1 MALVK
6 CPECGREISSNAAA
20 CPQCG
25 NPMYQAPPVA
35 PPRQSSGTF
44 CRTCNA
50 YVTPVVTSVGGGT
63 FSFGKRETWKCPT
76 CTSVLHRS
84 GCFVASATYGDEDF
98 VEVQFL
104 RAFRDSI
111 LSRSQVGRAFISA
124 YYHLGPYAAY
134 VVERVPILKSVARK
148 TLDRVV
154 LAIER
159 RTSLRRSDFRSATHP
174 GGDHTPINSVQ
185 RTRLTPRR

>member
-6 CPECGREISSNAAA
+6 CPECGREISSNAAS

-35 PPRQSSGTF
+35 HTPQSSGTF

-50 YVTPVVTSVGGGT
+50 YVTPVVTSVGGGSC
-63 FSFGKRETWKCPT
+63 SFGKRETWKCPR

-84 GCFVASATYGDEDF
+84 GCFVATATYGDEDF

-111 LSRSQVGRAFISA
+111 LSRSRLGRAFIWV
-124 YYHLGPYAAY
+124 YYHLGPHAAY
-134 VVERVPILKSVARK
+134 IVERVPILKSIARRM
-148 TLDRVV
+148 LDQVV
-154 LAIER
+154 VAIER
-159 RTSLRRSDFRSATHP
+159 LTFLKRGALRNATHP
-174 GGDHTPINSVQ
+174 AEGGPPNNSVQ
-185 RTRLTPRR
+185 RARLTPRR